1 MPEYRFEWRG
11 RFDNPSLNALHAGAF
26 DHPVLE
32 DDWEAQVR
40 SHSLGWVTVHDDDE
54 LVGFVNVAWD
64 GGAHAFLL
72 DPVVSPRL
80 QRQGIGTRMIG
91 MAAQAARAVGCQW
104 LHVDFEDHLR
114 PFYIDA
120 CGFQPTQAGL
130 IAL

>member
-80 QRQGIGTRMIG
+80 QRQGIGTRMID